1 MLENSLWHKYS
12 ANKTIQA
19 VLAALYDADA
29 KEIAGAENELY
40 AILKRQ
46 LTKRELRLFIMNES
60 GITVDEI
67 KKSMQLDDE
76 TFEAIKKKVY
86 RKFKIDK
93 LKNSIFNSGVSN
105 RDTKASV

>member
-12 ANKTIQA
+12 ADTTIQA
-19 VLAALYDADA
+19 VLAALYKVDAA
-29 KEIAGAENELY
+29 QIGGEENELY

-60 GITVDEI
+60 GVSEAEI
-67 KKSMQLDDE
+67 KQSMQLDDE
-76 TFEAIKKKVY
+76 TFDAIKKKVY

-105 RDTKASV
+105 RDTNS

>member
-19 VLAALYDADA
+19 VLAALYGADA
-29 KEIAGAENELY
+29 EQIGGDENVLY

-60 GITVDEI
+60 GMAETEI
-67 KKSMQLDDE
+67 KQNMELDDE
-76 TFEAIKKKVY
+76 TFDAIKKKVY

-105 RDTKASV
+105 RDTNS